1 MTSSIYPLTVT
12 PNTPVIVADTD
23 ILSADI
29 DIIRAHVSPGGGG
42 ILRLMFGLEF
52 GVTPA
57 IITITNGGVVKGTLN
72 ADNAGEIITDGYY
85 RFDLDI
91 EEGDAINFQA
101 DQSVTTIRFIRAH
114 VIQFGA

>member
-23 ILSADI
+23 ILSSDI
-29 DIIRAHVSPGGGG
+29 AIIRAHVSPGGGG
-42 ILRLMFGLEF
+42 TLRLLFGLEF

-57 IITITNGGVVKGTLN
+57 IITVTNGGAIKGILN
-72 ADNAGEIITDGYY
+72 ADNAGEVITDGYY
-85 RFDLDI
+85 RFDIDV

-101 DQSVTTIRFIRAH
+101 SQSVTTIRFIRAH
-114 VIQFGA
+114 LVQFGA